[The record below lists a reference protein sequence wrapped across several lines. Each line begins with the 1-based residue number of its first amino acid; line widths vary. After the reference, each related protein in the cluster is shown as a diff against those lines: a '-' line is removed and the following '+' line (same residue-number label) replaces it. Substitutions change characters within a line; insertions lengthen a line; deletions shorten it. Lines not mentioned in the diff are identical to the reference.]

1 MVRVLVPRRR
11 VLAVMGGVLATP
23 YVASGVARA
32 GEDWPNR
39 PVKYINLFPAGG
51 ATDVLSRTVCQQL
64 SELTG
69 QQFVV
74 ENKGGSGG
82 NVGADA
88 IAKSPNDGYTVG
100 LMSIASHAISPTL
113 YVKLPFDAD
122 KDFTPV
128 SMLWQVPNMLVV
140 KPEIPVKTIPE
151 LVELCKASPG
161 KYTFGTGGA
170 GTSPHL
176 CGEMLKQRAGINML
190 HVPYRGGAPA
200 LQDLLAGQVD
210 SMWDNIPGPLAHVK
224 TGRLRPLA
232 VTSLEPSPVAPNV
245 PTMSSYYPGFQITS
259 WGGLCGPAGLPPA
272 MVEKASALCKQ
283 ALASDALKT
292 VFFGQGATAFWKSA
306 NDTAAFR
313 RAEEKQLAPIIKAS
327 GARVG

>member
-32 GEDWPNR
+32 AEDWPNR

-51 ATDVLSRTVCQQL
+51 ATDVLSRVVCQQL

-69 QQFVV
+69 QQFIVD
-74 ENKGGSGG
+74 NKGGSGG

-88 IAKSPNDGYTVG
+88 IAKSSNDGYTVG

-113 YVKLPFDAD
+113 YSKLPFDAE
-122 KDFTPV
+122 KDFTPI
-128 SMLWQVPNMLVV
+128 SMLWQVPNILVV
-140 KPEIPVKTIPE
+140 RPDIPAKTVPE
-151 LVELCKASPG
+151 LVALLKANPG
-161 KYTFGTGGA
+161 KYTFASGGS
-170 GTSPHL
+170 GTSPHI
-176 CGEMLKQRAGINML
+176 CGEMLKQRAGVNML

-210 SMWDNIPGPLAHVK
+210 MEFDNIPGPLPQYKAGK
-224 TGRLRPLA
+224 LRGLA
-232 VTSLEPSPVAPNV
+232 VTSLERSPVAPELPPMNDF
-245 PTMSSYYPGFQITS
+245 YPGFQITS

-272 MVEKASALCKQ
+272 VIEKASALTRM
-283 ALASDALKT
+283 ALESEALKT
-292 VFFGQGATAFWKSA
+292 AFLAQGAVPFWKTPA
-306 NDTAAFR
+306 DAAAFR
-313 RAEEKQLAPIIKAS
+313 RSEEKALAPVIIAS
-327 GARVG
+327 GAKVN

>member
-1 MVRVLVPRRR
+1 
-11 VLAVMGGVLATP
+11 MGGVLAAP
-23 YVASGVARA
+23 FVASGVARA
-32 GEDWPNR
+32 GNDWPNR

-64 SELTG
+64 SEITG
-69 QQFVV
+69 QQFIV

-140 KPEIPVKTIPE
+140 KPEIPAKTLPE
-151 LVELCKASPG
+151 FIELCKASPG
-161 KYTFGTGGA
+161 KYTFASGGA
-170 GTSPHL
+170 GTSPHI
-176 CGEMLKQRAGINML
+176 CGEMLKQRAGINMV

-200 LQDLLAGQVD
+200 LQDILAGQVD
-210 SMWDNIPGPLAHVK
+210 SLWDNIPGPLAHAK

-232 VTSLEPSPVAPNV
+232 VTTLEPSPVAPEV
-245 PTMSSYYPGFQITS
+245 PTVNSLFPGFQMTS
-259 WGGLCGPAGLPPA
+259 WGGMCGPAGLPPA
-272 MVEKASALCKQ
+272 MVERANALCKQ
-283 ALASDALKT
+283 ALAAEALKT
-292 VFFGQGATAFWKSA
+292 VYFSQGATAFWRDPA
-306 NDTAAFR
+306 GTVEFR
-313 RAEEKQLAPIIKAS
+313 RAEEKMLAPIIKAS

>member
-1 MVRVLVPRRR
+1 M
-11 VLAVMGGVLATP
+11 
-23 YVASGVARA
+23 
-32 GEDWPNR
+32 
-39 PVKYINLFPAGG
+39 
-51 ATDVLSRTVCQQL
+51 LSRVVCQQL

-82 NVGADA
+82 NVGADV

-113 YVKLPFDAD
+113 YERLPFDAE
-122 KDFTPV
+122 KDFTAI
-128 SMLWQVPNMLVV
+128 SMLWQVPNILVV
-140 KPEIPVKTIPE
+140 KPELPIKTIPE
-151 LVELCKASPG
+151 LVEYAKKNPNKLTFAS
-161 KYTFGTGGA
+161 GGA

-176 CGEMLKQRAGINML
+176 CGEMLKQRAGIAMV

-232 VTSLEPSPVAPNV
+232 VTSLEPSPVAPEV
-245 PTMSSYYPGFQITS
+245 PPMSTYYPGFQMTS

-272 MVEKASALCKQ
+272 MVEKASALAKQ
-283 ALASDALKT
+283 ALQSEALKK
-292 VFFGQGATAFWKSA
+292 VFLGQGATAFWLSPADAA
-306 NDTAAFR
+306 NFR
-313 RAEEKQLAPIIKAS
+313 RAEEKSLAPIIRAS
-327 GARVG
+327 GAKVG